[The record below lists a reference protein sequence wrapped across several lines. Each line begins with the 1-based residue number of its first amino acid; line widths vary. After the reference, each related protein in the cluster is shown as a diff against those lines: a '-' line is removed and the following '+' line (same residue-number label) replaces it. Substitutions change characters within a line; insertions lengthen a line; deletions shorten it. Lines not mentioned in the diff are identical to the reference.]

1 MTKSLAQWCIEK
13 KQSKILEEVDY
24 TENCNQFS
32 SEFIP
37 NRIPFNSPHV
47 IDWKCEKGHKWQCQ
61 VVGRTRF
68 GLKCPICYPDS
79 AFLPVGTKY
88 GCLTITEIIKP
99 GTYTNEYPNILSI
112 IRQRKLDEKGI
123 SETHQEYICQCDC
136 GKVHNMTQSQ
146 FLEAKHMYCTPDVTE
161 SNMKKFGVSN
171 PDNYFC
177 GLAVERW
184 KTRVK
189 RIYATNYNID
199 FTGRTYESLEVIECV
214 NETDEK
220 FHSYGDKR
228 KKQWCNIIDKL
239 YNCRCYLCGQEFN
252 NVKGSK
258 FCISPPSDHGAH
270 AEDGYWSEIKCDCH
284 HISSF
289 QWIVNKLLVEN
300 NVSYRVEYSFS
311 DLYGIYEKNKLAFDF
326 AIFNEDNTIKCL
338 IECQGEQH
346 FEPVEKF
353 GGETAYLNQVKND
366 NLKREYAQNH
376 NYQLIEISYK
386 NKQYKEVEEIL
397 KSYQVI

>member
-1 MTKSLAQWCIEK
+1 M
-13 KQSKILEEVDY
+13 
-24 TENCNQFS
+24 
-32 SEFIP
+32 
-37 NRIPFNSPHV
+37 
-47 IDWKCEKGHKWQCQ
+47 
-61 VVGRTRF
+61 
-68 GLKCPICYPDS
+68 
-79 AFLPVGTKY
+79 
-88 GCLTITEIIKP
+88 
-99 GTYTNEYPNILSI
+99 
-112 IRQRKLDEKGI
+112 
-123 SETHQEYICQCDC
+123 
-136 GKVHNMTQSQ
+136 
-146 FLEAKHMYCTPDVTE
+146 
-161 SNMKKFGVSN
+161 
-171 PDNYFC
+171 
-177 GLAVERW
+177 
-184 KTRVK
+184 
-189 RIYATNYNID
+189 
-199 FTGRTYESLEVIECV
+199 
-214 NETDEK
+214 
-220 FHSYGDKR
+220 
-228 KKQWCNIIDKL
+228 
-239 YNCRCYLCGQEFN
+239 
-252 NVKGSK
+252 KGSK

-311 DLYGIYEKNKLAFDF
+311 DLYGIYGKNKLAFDF